1 MLTRIGIMGF
11 GRIGRNFFR
20 NVHGRKDL
28 EVAAIVDIV
37 EPRSV
42 AYLLQFDTVHGR
54 FHEPVSVKG
63 DSMYVGGRQI
73 RVLNRRQPGDVD
85 WAELGIDIVIES
97 TTMYRTRAWLEKH
110 LEAGARRVIL
120 TVPPKDTIDCM
131 VVMGVNDHELK
142 AEHRVLSIGS
152 ATANCLAPIV
162 KILNEAFGIE
172 RGFMTTVHAYTNDQR
187 LADVPHTDLRRS
199 RSAAE
204 NIIPTET
211 WAPIAVQQILPDL
224 AGRLNGMAM
233 TVPVPDGSTVD
244 LTTWLKKNA
253 SVEEVNEAVR
263 TAAAGPLKNIVDYC
277 DEPIVSS
284 DVIGRSHSAIFDSLC
299 TRVLGGNLLKT
310 ISWYDN
316 GWGYSSRVVDLCLKL
331 AQFDG
336 KE

>member
-1 MLTRIGIMGF
+1 MGF

>member
-1 MLTRIGIMGF
+1 MGF

-20 NVHGRKDL
+20 NAHGRKDL
-28 EVAAIVDIV
+28 EIAAIVDIV

-42 AYLLQFDTVHGR
+42 AYLLRFDTVHGR

-63 DSMYVGGRQI
+63 DCMYVGGRQI
-73 RVLNRRQPGDVD
+73 PVLNRREPGDVN
-85 WAELGIDIVIES
+85 WAELGIDIVIEA
-97 TTMYRTRAWLEKH
+97 TTMYRTRMWLEKH
-110 LEAGARRVIL
+110 LEAGAGRVIL
-120 TVPPKDTIDCM
+120 TVPPQDTIDCM

-142 AEHRVLSIGS
+142 AEHRILSIGS

-224 AGRLNGMAM
+224 AGRLSGMAM

-244 LTTWLKKNA
+244 LTTWMKKNVL
-253 SVEEVNEAVR
+253 VEEVNEAIR

-277 DEPIVSS
+277 EEPIVSS

-299 TRVLGGNLLKT
+299 TRVVGGNLLKT

-331 AQFDG
+331 AQFDR

>member
-73 RVLNRRQPGDVD
+73 RVLNRRQPGDVN

-233 TVPVPDGSTVD
+233 TVP
-244 LTTWLKKNA
+244 
-253 SVEEVNEAVR
+253 
-263 TAAAGPLKNIVDYC
+263 
-277 DEPIVSS
+277 
-284 DVIGRSHSAIFDSLC
+284 
-299 TRVLGGNLLKT
+299 
-310 ISWYDN
+310 
-316 GWGYSSRVVDLCLKL
+316 
-331 AQFDG
+331 
-336 KE
+336 